1 MELQSRKVA
10 VIDADSICFIAHWD
24 SDSKSFDKPIEDI
37 FNSVDQIISSILIY
51 TNATHYIGFVG
62 FGSCVERNTV
72 YPEYKANRKGREPL
86 EHLKA
91 IKEYMVKKWEFS
103 ALYGVEADDMVNSVR
118 LQLEDSV
125 ICAID
130 KDLLMLEG
138 THYNYKK
145 NEWVTTS
152 KQEANLYFWQSMI
165 IGDSVDN
172 IKGLEGKGKAFA
184 TKLLTLGDDHDHMR
198 TLVFQEYINQYG
210 EYHGISKFYQNYVCL
225 KIKDDFPAT
234 GLVNPLKVNVN
245 NLVI

>member
-1 MELQSRKVA
+1 MELQSKKVA

-37 FNSVDQIISSILIY
+37 FKSVDQIISNILIS
-51 TNATHYIGFVG
+51 TGVTEYIGFVG
-62 FGSCVERNTV
+62 YGSCTERTAV

-91 IKEYMVKKWEFS
+91 IKDYMVKKWEFS
-103 ALYGVEADDMVNSVR
+103 PLYGIEADDMVNSVR
-118 LQLEDSV
+118 LQLEGSV

-165 IGDSVDN
+165 IGDSADN
-172 IKGLEGKGKAFA
+172 IKGLEGKGKVFA
-184 TKLLTLGDDHDHMR
+184 SVLLTTENDVDYMR
-198 TLVFQEYINQYG
+198 TLVFNEYINQYG

>member
-62 FGSCVERNTV
+62 FGSCVERNAV

-103 ALYGVEADDMVNSVR
+103 ALYGIEADDMVNSVR

-152 KQEANLYFWQSMI
+152 KNEANLYFWQSMI

>member
-37 FNSVDQIISSILIY
+37 LKSVDQIISNILIS
-51 TNATHYIGFVG
+51 TGVTEYIGFVG
-62 FGSCVERNTV
+62 FGSCVERNAV
-72 YPEYKANRKGREPL
+72 YPEYKANRKDREPL

-91 IKEYMVKKWEFS
+91 IKNYMVEKWEFS
-103 ALYGVEADDMVNSVR
+103 ALHGIEADDMVNSVR
-118 LQLEDSV
+118 LQLEGSV
-125 ICAID
+125 VCAID

-172 IKGLEGKGKAFA
+172 IKGLEGKGKVFA
-184 TKLLTLGDDHDHMR
+184 SVLLTTENDVDHMR
-198 TLVFQEYINQYG
+198 TLVFDEYINQYG

>member
-37 FNSVDQIISSILIY
+37 LKSVDQIISNILIS
-51 TNATHYIGFVG
+51 TGVTEYIGFVG
-62 FGSCVERNTV
+62 FGSCVERNAV
-72 YPEYKANRKGREPL
+72 YPEYKANRKDREPL

-91 IKEYMVKKWEFS
+91 IKNYMVEKWEFS
-103 ALYGVEADDMVNSVR
+103 ALHGIEADDMVNSVR
-118 LQLEDSV
+118 LQLEGSIV
-125 ICAID
+125 CAID

-152 KQEANLYFWQSMI
+152 KQEANLYFWMSMI
-165 IGDSVDN
+165 IGDAVDN
-172 IKGLEGKGKAFA
+172 IKGLEGKGKVFA
-184 TKLLTLGDDHDHMR
+184 AKLLIDEESVDHMR
-198 TLVFQEYINQYG
+198 TLVFDEYINQYG

>member
-37 FNSVDQIISSILIY
+37 FKSVDQIISNILIS
-51 TNATHYIGFVG
+51 TGVTEYIGFVG
-62 FGSCVERNTV
+62 FGSCVERNAV
-72 YPEYKANRKGREPL
+72 YPEYKANRKDREPL

-91 IKEYMVKKWEFS
+91 IKDYMVEKWEFS
-103 ALYGVEADDMVNSVR
+103 ALHGIEADDMVNSVR
-118 LQLEDSV
+118 LQLEGSV
-125 ICAID
+125 VCAID

-152 KQEANLYFWQSMI
+152 KQEANLYFWMSMI
-165 IGDSVDN
+165 IGDAVDN
-172 IKGLEGKGKAFA
+172 IKGLEGKGKVFA
-184 TKLLTLGDDHDHMR
+184 AKLLIDEESVDHMR
-198 TLVFQEYINQYG
+198 TLVFDEYINQYG

>member
-37 FNSVDQIISSILIY
+37 FKSVDQIISNILIS
-51 TNATHYIGFVG
+51 TGVTEYIGFVG
-62 FGSCVERNTV
+62 FGRCVERNAV
-72 YPEYKANRKGREPL
+72 YPEYKANRKAPL

-91 IKEYMVKKWEFS
+91 IKDYMVSKWEFS
-103 ALYGVEADDMVNSVR
+103 ALHGIEADDMVNSVR
-118 LQLEDSV
+118 LQLEGSV
-125 ICAID
+125 VCAID

-152 KQEANLYFWQSMI
+152 KQEANLYFWMSMI
-165 IGDSVDN
+165 IGDAVDN
-172 IKGLEGKGKAFA
+172 IKGLEGKGKVFA
-184 TKLLTLGDDHDHMR
+184 AKLLIDEESVDHMR
-198 TLVFQEYINQYG
+198 TLVFDEYINQYG